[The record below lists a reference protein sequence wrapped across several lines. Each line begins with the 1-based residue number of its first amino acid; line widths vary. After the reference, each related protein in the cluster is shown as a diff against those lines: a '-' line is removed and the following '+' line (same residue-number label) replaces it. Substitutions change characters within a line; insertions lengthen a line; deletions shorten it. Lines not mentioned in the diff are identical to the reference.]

1 MPLGAGPCL
10 FPRARDVRAFSSAF
24 LPAAGGGSSS
34 LVLRLRSGSRSEVGG
49 LELEGLFEETL
60 VLPEACLLRVI
71 GILWRDERCDER
83 LRMSCARDA
92 SGERKPRRLHW
103 NAQAQGSKRG
113 TRRRA
118 TGKKREEQSLEIVQS
133 RSQERSS
140 APRCRG
146 PGGVVSSAEVDKK
159 LFLSGTSQ
167 KQNFVKKSRRGEA
180 ARAMLDINLLREEK
194 GGNPEIVRES
204 QRRRF
209 ADVSLVDQVESCHSC
224 SAQLGHQPPPKHSH
238 SAMRLCIES

>member
-1 MPLGAGPCL
+1 MQAELDKPQTSGQA
-10 FPRARDVRAFSSAF
+10 PRDGRGNGRGKGE
-24 LPAAGGGSSS
+24 AGGGSSS
-34 LVLRLRSGSRSEVGG
+34 VFLRLRSGSRSDAWGSES
-49 LELEGLFEETL
+49 EGLFEKTL

-146 PGGVVSSAEVDKK
+146 PRGVVSSAEVDK
-159 LFLSGTSQ
+159 
-167 KQNFVKKSRRGEA
+167 
-180 ARAMLDINLLREEK
+180 
-194 GGNPEIVRES
+194 
-204 QRRRF
+204 
-209 ADVSLVDQVESCHSC
+209 
-224 SAQLGHQPPPKHSH
+224 
-238 SAMRLCIES
+238 